1 MSQDVDAIFYN
12 LTELH
17 ELSIKLLGDLDE
29 CIEMSGEI
37 GGNSNVPQVGVIFE
51 DIAEVI
57 IKNKKRGSVVQ
68 TVNFYNFQ
76 TFYFDISYLVK
87 FDQTRCPSNVTY

>member
-1 MSQDVDAIFYN
+1 MAAFCFVCLLVLFVCCCCCFSFVYLFSFLLLLCVSQDVDAIFYN

-57 IKNKKRGSVVQ
+57 I
-68 TVNFYNFQ
+68 
-76 TFYFDISYLVK
+76 
-87 FDQTRCPSNVTY
+87 